1 MRTSIKLR
9 LNTARCTRDEMY
21 PLVFQVLRG
30 GRKRVISLGVSLRK
44 EWFDKTAEQVMR
56 LPSGCGGLKRMR
68 EINSRIRTIRTVL
81 ENIVQ
86 ELATKYPDYGV
97 EAVSERYRRRQDL
110 HCFFTFVEQEKRQ
123 LEVTGRYNTAG
134 QYESLRNSVARYCVY
149 AGWPERLL
157 LNQITSAFIVDYKKY
172 LERTGLKKSS
182 VSTYLSLLRAV
193 YNRARRIGIV
203 TGDETVFHGSIPRG
217 APTEKRAVKA
227 GIIRKLMQA
236 ELASFPS
243 LARTRDV
250 FMISLYLEGMALRD
264 IMNLKRT
271 DIRNGVITYRRSKT
285 GSILR
290 VRIVPELQE
299 LIDKYRTD
307 DSYLFPFLLSDKK
320 HDHKNYKSVLRRI
333 NRHLHK
339 LEVLLDI
346 PFHLTMYVARHS
358 WASLAQECDVP
369 IEKISQALGHTSTK
383 TTQIY
388 LKGFNYHVIDEVNRR
403 VIDNFRKEQG
413 KAGLSC

>member
-9 LNTARCTRDEMY
+9 LNAARRNRDEMY

-30 GRKRVISLGVSLRK
+30 GKKRVISLGISLRK
-44 EWFDKTAEQVMR
+44 EWFDKTTEQVMR
-56 LPSGCGGLKRMR
+56 LPSGYGGMKRMR
-68 EINSRIRTIRTVL
+68 EINSRICTIRTVL
-81 ENIVQ
+81 ENIVK
-86 ELATKYPDYGV
+86 ELTSKCADYTV
-97 EAVSERYRRRQDL
+97 DMVSEQYRRQQDL
-110 HCFFTFVEQEKRQ
+110 YCFFTFVEQEKRQ
-123 LEVTGRYNTAG
+123 LEATGRYNTAG
-134 QYESLRNSVARYCVY
+134 QYESLRNSVARYCAY
-149 AGWPERLL
+149 AGWPEGLL
-157 LNQITSAFIVDYKKY
+157 LNQVTTAFIIDYKKY

-203 TGDETVFHGSIPRG
+203 TGGETVFHGSIPRG

-227 GIIRKLMQA
+227 GIIRKLMKA
-236 ELASFPS
+236 ELSSFPA
-243 LARTRDV
+243 LAQTRDV
-250 FMISLYLEGMALRD
+250 FMVSLYLEGMALRD

-290 VRIVPELQE
+290 VRVVPELQE

-339 LEVLLDI
+339 LEGLLEI

-358 WASLAQECDVP
+358 WASLAQECNVP

-388 LKGFNYHVIDEVNRR
+388 LKGFNYHVIDEVNRT
-403 VIDNFRKEQG
+403 VLDNFRKEQG